1 MCDYSKFLEKK
12 MFNMKQHTK
21 KAQMPYEKYHR
32 EENLGPKAD
41 DKAPIAEKKLPH
53 RDGFEQTLTEDQI
66 KGEWGNDDKEA
77 QVVEKVLE
85 SANSPY
91 VTHRSDAAQL
101 TVPPINA
108 LVEKIRQKRLADD
121 WKETKYP
128 HWSHTFNEN
137 KQQGALPKWSKNAPQ
152 HDKTVLNNDPNRF
165 TGTNADPTAFHKDT
179 IKPLIGDITTADID
193 RVAFGVKTGQSMD
206 YDNAIM
212 AILRLAHDER
222 RELTKVEQKTV
233 VNLKT
238 ARTKKLL
245 LKC

>member
-1 MCDYSKFLEKK
+1 
-12 MFNMKQHTK
+12 MFNLRQHSK
-21 KAQMPYEKYHR
+21 IAQMPYEKYHR

-41 DKAPIAEKKLPH
+41 DGAPVAEKKLPH
-53 RDGFEQTLTEDQI
+53 RGKFEQTTTEDQI
-66 KGEWGNDDKEA
+66 EPEWKDPNKGAE
-77 QVVEKVLE
+77 VIEKVLE

-91 VTHRSDAAQL
+91 VTHRSDASQL

-121 WKETKYP
+121 WKEKRDP

-137 KQQGALPKWSKNAPQ
+137 KQKASLPKWSKNTPQ
-152 HDKTVLNNDPNRF
+152 HDKPVLNNDPNRF
-165 TGTNADPTAFHKDT
+165 TGSNVDPTSFHNDK
-179 IKPLIGDITTADID
+179 IIPLVGDITTADID

-222 RELTKVEQKTV
+222 RELTEVEQKTV

-238 ARTKKLL
+238 ARTEKLL
-245 LKC
+245 VKC